1 LGKDVARAK
10 DMIAAGKGKEM
21 ANFDDINQRK
31 TSSREITA

>member
-1 LGKDVARAK
+1 
-10 DMIAAGKGKEM
+10 MIAAGKGKEM